1 MEVPAKQPRITKK
14 KVKVAEIIEAPVPV
28 EETVEETPDPVE
40 VSEAKVS
47 CVDDTLGDKIASSL
61 ETVSLFVKK
70 LKVLEA
76 ELKIIKSLY
85 TKEHRKNTK
94 KLKRNVSSLSHG
106 FVKDVKISKALADFL
121 KVPADTLISRP
132 KVTTAIS
139 LYVKEHGLAN
149 PEKKSIFKTDAVLE
163 KILGKPRFLVN
174 KKLPELGMGFS
185 YFNLQT
191 YMKEHFIKE

>member
-14 KVKVAEIIEAPVPV
+14 KVKVAEVIEAPVPV
-28 EETVEETPDPVE
+28 EEPVEPVE
-40 VSEAKVS
+40 VKAE
-47 CVDDTLGDKIASSL
+47 CVAETLGDKIVASL
-61 ETVSLFVKK
+61 DTVSLFVKK

-106 FVKDVKISKALADFL
+106 FVKDVKISKALAEFL
-121 KVPADTLISRP
+121 KVSADTLISRP

-149 PEKKSIFKTDAVLE
+149 PEKKSIFKTDDVLE
-163 KILGKPRFLVN
+163 KILGKPRFLIN
-174 KKLPELGMGFS
+174 KKQPELGCGFS